1 MVDTCSHPAT
11 ATRQLVAAVAGV
23 EGGTGPILLA
33 SSLNTRLR
41 QQVLLL
47 LLSNSLPQA
56 MVLEEATVA
65 ASPLLPAAWL
75 HATRHLLVTLGWTQ
89 VRAWCPCVL
98 TPPQVAVLSG
108 PGIGEQL
115 GEELARGHIC
125 LLHRWAAGRPT
136 DETLGEALFN
146 LGVWSPGL
154 LLI

>member
-89 VRAWCPCVL
+89 VRVWCPVCPD
-98 TPPQVAVLSG
+98 TSPGGRAVG
-108 PGIGEQL
+108 PRHGG
-115 GEELARGHIC
+115 
-125 LLHRWAAGRPT
+125 AAGGGAGQGPHLPLT
-136 DETLGEALFN
+136 QV
-146 LGVWSPGL
+146 GVW
-154 LLI
+154 